1 MNWRILLKSI
11 KFAFRARKRVLV
23 FIVIYAILLLVVGR
37 GLTNA
42 ESTPG
47 AEIPWLLMAFV
58 VSTLYAVLISQFRRR
73 DIAIL
78 KCVSWGNSEILL
90 LLIGEV
96 VLVSI
101 AAFFV
106 VFQISV
112 EILGFATYFAI
123 QDTGFILSLQELI
136 ALPASALF
144 TSMFYIVILQIPG
157 LALAQAR
164 AMKIPPMRALREE

>member
-37 GLTNA
+37 GLTDA
-42 ESTPG
+42 VSSPG
-47 AEIPWLLMAFV
+47 AELPWLLMAFV

-136 ALPASALF
+136 ALPSSALF
-144 TSMFYIVILQIPG
+144 TSMFWIVVAQLPG
-157 LALAQAR
+157 LALAHVR
-164 AMKIPPMRALREE
+164 AMKIPPMQALREE